1 MRLTADVLDQ
11 QVIDCCQRKAGKV
24 DGIAIEVFNGAPPRV
39 AYIEIGSNV
48 LARRVSKRLE
58 RFVRKLHAK
67 SFRVPWSAIAKVDVS
82 VTLNVDA
89 ANSPLYDVEKWLR
102 THIVEKIPFS
112 AHHKHQ
118 EKND

>member
-1 MRLTADVLDQ
+1 
-11 QVIDCCQRKAGKV
+11 
-24 DGIAIEVFNGAPPRV
+24 V
-39 AYIEIGSNV
+39 AYIDIGTDV
-48 LARRVSKRLE
+48 LARRLSKRLE

-67 SFRVPWSAIAKVDVS
+67 SFRVPWSAVVKVDIS

-102 THIVEKIPFS
+102 EHIIAKIPGS

>member
-1 MRLTADVLDQ
+1 MRLTADILDQ
-11 QVIDCCQRKAGKV
+11 QIIDCCQRKAGKV
-24 DGIAIEVFNGAPPRV
+24 DGIAIEVFDGAPPRV
-39 AYIEIGSNV
+39 AYIDIGTDV
-48 LARRVSKRLE
+48 LARRLSKRLE

-67 SFRVPWSAIAKVDVS
+67 SFRAPWSVVLKVDIS

-102 THIVEKIPFS
+102 EHIIAKIPGS